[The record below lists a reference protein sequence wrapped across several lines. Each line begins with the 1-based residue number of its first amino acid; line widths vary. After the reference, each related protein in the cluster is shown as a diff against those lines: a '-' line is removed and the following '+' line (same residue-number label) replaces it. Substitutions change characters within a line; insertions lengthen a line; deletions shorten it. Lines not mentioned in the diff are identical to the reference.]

1 MSEEVLLR
9 RGRDWPSPLPYK
21 RDRNVNGS
29 NKGTEKVGTLD
40 GEKPWGCGFELVLM
54 I

>member
-1 MSEEVLLR
+1 MS
-9 RGRDWPSPLPYK
+9 LPHYPTK
-21 RDRNVNGS
+21 GINNVNGS